1 MSNNLC
7 RAMIY
12 TEVGRDHRYHTYID
26 LKLPTLYGRCCYR
39 EYLKWED
46 TVECIFDC
54 NSYSERDKVKF
65 AARTFDDDAYD
76 WWDDLKTSRC
86 FYGERPIDTWY
97 NMKVAMR
104 KQFRQN
110 GYYVRQDN
118 DTVVGSQAK
127 EQCCPKLARLNKELA
142 NLQDQAANIISLL
155 SKLEELSPPPD
166 KVSSINVKTPEKEES
181 LEPEQVETPTVD
193 ETLTEHAAGSKV
205 EESMSEIMEI
215 REEEGVKSKDFDEE
229 ILIGEDDVSSQIEV
243 VSFSLF
249 NYVTSNLFVISKFIQ
264 SYGVC
269 LREENKLLKA
279 KKESE
284 GGKKRKIELMRS
296 KKRKKKRN
304 GKRVREKWAF
314 LEVLQVTMAR
324 I

>member
-166 KVSSINVKTPEKEES
+166 EVSSINVKTPEKEES

-193 ETLTEHAAGSKV
+193 ETLTEHAASSKV

-229 ILIGEDDVSSQIEV
+229 ILIGEDDVSSQIEI

-304 GKRVREKWAF
+304 AKRVREKWF
-314 LEVLQVTMAR
+314 VLDVFQVTMAR